1 MNEKN
6 KIVADSGNTI
16 TFSRVGEK
24 ETPHEVLMKVYYS
37 MREKGYDPVSQIVGY
52 LISGDPTYITSYNN
66 ARYLIRMFERDE
78 LIEELV
84 RTYVEQY
91 NGDDTLC
98 FIMNSAE
105 QESMF
110 QNFVSVR
117 SQWGRFSGI

>member
-1 MNEKN
+1 MEAMQNE
-6 KIVADSGNTI
+6 
-16 TFSRVGEK
+16 RK
-24 ETPHEVLMKVYYS
+24 EQDRCRFGQHDYIQPHEVLMKVYYS

-91 NGDDTLC
+91 NGDDTLWS
-98 FIMNSAE
+98 IMNSAE

>member
-91 NGDDTLC
+91 NGDDTLWS
-98 FIMNSAE
+98 IMNSAE

-110 QNFVSVR
+110 QSFVSVR